1 MGYGIG
7 EKKPVERKIISAS
20 EAKKESK
27 KTVSSG
33 EQRKVQEA
41 KHAPEGSTPKGRAI
55 GRRVAAVILWIVGIL
70 FEVAALLI
78 LNGTIYIGDNKLLF
92 LLIALGL
99 DLIAVIIASQ
109 LWKKANHI
117 DPASEKNKVKF
128 FLWNNLGV
136 IASIIAFLPILILLL
151 KNKDLDAKTKKIAS
165 IVAAVALVAAVGT
178 SIDYN
183 PVSSEQLAEA
193 ENDAA
198 AITDGMVYWTR
209 FGKKYHYDQD
219 CQSVRNSETL
229 IAGTVAEAVEAKRT
243 ELCAFCAK
251 NHEAELEKLNGIDD
265 VIDELAGADD
275 AADEEPAE
283 DVADA
288 A

>member
-1 MGYGIG
+1 M
-7 EKKPVERKIISAS
+7 E
-20 EAKKESK
+20 
-27 KTVSSG
+27 
-33 EQRKVQEA
+33 
-41 KHAPEGSTPKGRAI
+41 
-55 GRRVAAVILWIVGIL
+55 
-70 FEVAALLI
+70 
-78 LNGTIYIGDNKLLF
+78 
-92 LLIALGL
+92 
-99 DLIAVIIASQ
+99 
-109 LWKKANHI
+109 KANHI

-209 FGKKYHYDQD
+209 FGKNITTI
-219 CQSVRNSETL
+219 R
-229 IAGTVAEAVEAKRT
+229 TVSPCATAK
-243 ELCAFCAK
+243 
-251 NHEAELEKLNGIDD
+251 
-265 VIDELAGADD
+265 
-275 AADEEPAE
+275 P
-283 DVADA
+283 
-288 A
+288 

>member
-1 MGYGIG
+1 MAS
-7 EKKPVERKIISAS
+7 EKKKPVERKIISAS

-178 SIDYN
+178 SI
-183 PVSSEQLAEA
+183 PSPLSSL
-193 ENDAA
+193 
-198 AITDGMVYWTR
+198 R
-209 FGKKYHYDQD
+209 
-219 CQSVRNSETL
+219 
-229 IAGTVAEAVEAKRT
+229 KRKT
-243 ELCAFCAK
+243 MRLPLRTAWSTGPASAK
-251 NHEAELEKLNGIDD
+251 NITTIRTVSPCATVK
-265 VIDELAGADD
+265 
-275 AADEEPAE
+275 P
-283 DVADA
+283 
-288 A
+288 